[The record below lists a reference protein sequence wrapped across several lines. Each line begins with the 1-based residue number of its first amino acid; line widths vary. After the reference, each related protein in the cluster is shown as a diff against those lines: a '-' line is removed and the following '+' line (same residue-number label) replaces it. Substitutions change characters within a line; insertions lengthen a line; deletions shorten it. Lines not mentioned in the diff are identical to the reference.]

1 MKLKQYQAGGA
12 IYTPFISSRGQTQTQ
27 TQVEGSSDS
36 KSKKG
41 EISGIQKEIVK
52 VLSESGIQSD
62 VDTFLMQ
69 ANDFLKR
76 SQNLSSAYLFG
87 GESQDYSMSDLIT
100 VLSMA
105 NKVKQNKLQHTEAID
120 RLDNQDAWNEVAVT
134 TTGQVYVYEKDK
146 GLKTISAEE
155 YYDNKD
161 KKIYQALTNSQVL
174 GFREQDPN
182 LAFNGTFK
190 SDILK
195 DVSSAIG
202 MKSVE
207 TELLNIVDKFGSVT
221 RSEYI
226 QNTGEPVSKSVY
238 DGMQLLIG
246 KGPEGY
252 YKVTTKSE
260 RENIDSALKYLWST
274 IGTDGQAKLRAEAA
288 INGNDPNKN
297 HYDLILQVFKHH
309 TDYSQTPDFDSSAT
323 KHAEEKNKSEA
334 LTPESRTEM
343 IARGYGIREKIEIVP
358 RVDSPDKPQAAI
370 TTDAINFGQLLDKQG
385 DMLDGLMSLRE
396 VLKQDPAFRAQT
408 DAKNITFGNIHLKQG
423 DLDKIVV
430 DTNWNNLSGIYLPYK
445 EDGAGVVPDFSMIDN
460 YNFVEQK
467 LRENPHMIAA
477 EVQKLLKSKGIDPSK
492 VERVQINGQYVYK
505 LKTQYFLTF
514 SAYGN
519 NDTLKAIR
527 DNTRYFEH
535 LGEEGGVWMRKDA
548 LSQFNPD
555 VFNDVTKYGKIN
567 HGKKAT
573 PVVENSFWKAD
584 DWDADNAYMGN
595 IFVAVDPARALYATE
610 HKLTER
616 AVFEDPIERIQ
627 ITQNAQNPRM
637 KANFDE

>member
-1 MKLKQYQAGGA
+1 MKIKYQSGGVVA
-12 IYTPFISSRGQTQTQ
+12 YTPFIPNSVTSPQPSATPETKQEKITGTL
-27 TQVEGSSDS
+27 
-36 KSKKG
+36 
-41 EISGIQKEIVK
+41 QKEIVD
-52 VLSESGIQSD
+52 VLKESGIQND
-62 VDTFLMQ
+62 VDTFLSQ
-69 ANDFLKR
+69 ANAFLTK
-76 SQNLSSAYLFG
+76 SKSLSGVSLFG
-87 GESQDYSMSDLIT
+87 GENTDYSMSDLVS

-105 NKVKQNKLQHTEAID
+105 NRVKQNKLQHTEATK

-146 GLKTISAEE
+146 GLKTVSAED
-155 YYDNKD
+155 YYENKD
-161 KKIYQALTNSQVL
+161 SYQALTNSQVL
-174 GFREQDPN
+174 GLREQDPN

-226 QNTGEPVSKSVY
+226 QNTGEPISKSVY

-252 YKVTTKSE
+252 YKVTTTSE
-260 RENIDSALKYLWST
+260 RENIDSALKYLWSA

-297 HYDLILQVFKHH
+297 HYDLILQVLQHH
-309 TDYSQTPDFDSSAT
+309 TDYSQTPEFDKTAT
-323 KHAEEKNKSEA
+323 EYEAEKGKKGNEV

-343 IARGYGIREKIEIVP
+343 IARGYGKPEKIEIVP
-358 RVDSPDKPQAAI
+358 RVETPSGTQTAI
-370 TTDAINFGQLLDKQG
+370 TATAINFGQLLDKQG

-396 VLKQDPAFRAQT
+396 VLQQDPAFRAQT
-408 DAKNITFGNIHLKQG
+408 DAKNITFGNIHLKRN

-430 DTNWNNLSGIYLPYK
+430 DTNWNNLSGVYLPYK
-445 EDGAGVVPDFSMIDN
+445 EDGAGVVPDFSMVDAYN
-460 YNFVEQK
+460 YVEQK
-467 LRENPHMIAA
+467 LKDNPNMIAA

-492 VERVQINGQYVYK
+492 VERVEMNGQYVYK

-519 NDTLKAIR
+519 RDTIKAIK

-535 LGEEGGVWMRKDA
+535 IGEEDGVWMRKDA

-555 VFNDVTKYGKIN
+555 VFNEVTKYGKLD
-567 HGKKAT
+567 HGKKSA
-573 PVVENSFWKAD
+573 PVVEGRFWKGD
-584 DWDADNAYMGN
+584 DWDPKDAYMGN
-595 IFVAVDPARALYATE
+595 IFVAVDPMRATIATE
-610 HKLTER
+610 HKLTDR
-616 AVFEDPIERIQ
+616 SVFENPAERYQ
-627 ITQNAQNPRM
+627 IVQNAQNPRM

>member
-1 MKLKQYQAGGA
+1 MKIKYQSGGVVA
-12 IYTPFISSRGQTQTQ
+12 YTPFIPNSGTSPQSSATPETKQEKITGTL
-27 TQVEGSSDS
+27 
-36 KSKKG
+36 
-41 EISGIQKEIVK
+41 QKEIVD
-52 VLSESGIQSD
+52 VLKESGIQSD
-62 VDTFLMQ
+62 VDTFLSQ
-69 ANDFLKR
+69 ANAFLNK
-76 SQNLSSAYLFG
+76 SKNLTGVSLFG
-87 GESQDYSMSDLIT
+87 GESNDYSMSDLTT

-105 NKVKQNKLQHTEAID
+105 NKVKQNKLQHTEATE
-120 RLDNQDAWNEVAVT
+120 RLDNQDAWNEIAVT

-146 GLKTISAEE
+146 GLKTISVDE
-155 YYDNKD
+155 YYKNKD
-161 KKIYQALTNSQVL
+161 SDVYQALTNSQVL
-174 GFREQDPN
+174 GLREQDPN
-182 LAFNGTFK
+182 LAFNG
-190 SDILK
+190 SILK
-195 DVSSAIG
+195 DISASLG
-202 MKSVE
+202 MKSVVN
-207 TELLNIVDKFGSVT
+207 ELTGIVEKFGMMT
-221 RSEYI
+221 RAEYV
-226 QNTGEPVSKSVY
+226 QNTGQPVSQSVY
-238 DGMQLLIG
+238 DGMQMLIG
-246 KGPEGY
+246 QGPNGY

-260 RENIDSALKYLWST
+260 RENIQNALKYLWT
-274 IGTDGQAKLRAEAA
+274 AIGTDGQAKLRAEAV
-288 INGNDPNKN
+288 INGGDPSKN
-297 HYDLILQVFKHH
+297 QYDVLLQVLQHH
-309 TDYSQTPDFDSSAT
+309 TDYSQTPEFDKTAT
-323 KHAEEKNKSEA
+323 EYEAEKDKKANEA

-343 IARGYGIREKIEIVP
+343 IARGYGIPEKIEIVP
-358 RVDSPDKPQAAI
+358 RVETPSGTQTAI
-370 TTDAINFGQLLDKQG
+370 TATAVNFGQLLDKQG

-430 DTNWNNLSGIYLPYK
+430 DTNWNNLSGVYLPYK
-445 EDGAGVVPDFSMIDN
+445 EDGAGVVPDFSMIDV

-467 LRENPHMIAA
+467 LKENPNMIAA

-519 NDTLKAIR
+519 RDTLKAIK

-548 LSQFNPD
+548 LSQFNPG
-555 VFNDVTKYGKIN
+555 VFDEVTKYGKLD
-567 HGKKAT
+567 HGKKSA
-573 PVVENSFWKAD
+573 PIIERRFLKAD
-584 DWDADNAYMGN
+584 DWDSWNAYAGN

-627 ITQNAQNPRM
+627 IVQNAQNPRM